1 MLRTK
6 LRVVLPIVAVL
17 LTTWIAIGQQNRRID
32 ENTLKNAGKNNT
44 EDWMM
49 YGLNYQEQRYSL
61 LKQIDTSTV
70 GRLGLAWTY
79 EIGAGGGNQEATP
92 LVYNGVLYSI
102 TNWSIT
108 FAVDVRTGKEVWRY
122 DPKVDRA
129 FQPKICCGIVNRGL
143 ALYQG
148 KVYVPV
154 IDGRLVALD
163 ATNGKEVWS
172 VQTTPVGED
181 YSVTMAPRIAKG
193 KVIIG
198 NAGSEYPVRGY
209 VSAYDAETSK
219 LVWRFYTVP
228 GDPKKGFENKA
239 MEAAAKTWGGEWYK
253 YGGGGT
259 VWDGM
264 AYDPDSNL
272 VYFGTGNGGPWPSDF
287 RQSKGLDNLYVCS
300 VLALN
305 ADTGEYKWHYQ
316 FVPEDS
322 WDFDSV
328 QQLTLAD
335 LRINGQ
341 NRKVIMQ
348 ANKNGFFYVLDR
360 LTGKVISASP
370 FAQVNWASEVDLR
383 TGRPMTRPEAFYTKD
398 RAIQIFP
405 GPGGAHN
412 WAPMSFNPTTNL
424 VYIPTSANSS
434 STYRLPDSFTYQ
446 AGRTNMGV
454 AFGGGGGGGRGPA
467 APPNPA
473 ATGGIAE
480 PGAAAGAG
488 FAVPTAPPPAA
499 NAGPTLPSVGP
510 VDKDG
515 KFYTG
520 NWLIAI
526 DPSTQKEKW
535 RVQGGGSIGGGTL
548 TTAGNLVFQT
558 TNDGRLKAYR
568 ADTGGDA
575 LVDLPTNQRGGISPP
590 ITFMVDGKQ
599 YIAVAG
605 GQGQR
610 GGGGNRGGPGGPGA
624 APGGPAGAPGA
635 PGTPAAPGAAG
646 APPVPPAPAA
656 PAAPPVLPRLYVY
669 VLDGKAVNPTPEPPP
684 APAGGFGGFGP
695 PPADGPGAPVAPGA
709 PTPAAP
715 PAPAGRGGRGQ

>member
-6 LRVVLPIVAVL
+6 LRLLLPIVAVL

-32 ENTLKNAGKNNT
+32 ENTLKSAGKSNT
-44 EDWMM
+44 EDWLM

-61 LKQIDTSTV
+61 LKQIDTSNV
-70 GRLGLAWTY
+70 NRLGLAWTY
-79 EIGAGGGNQEATP
+79 EIGVGGGNQEATP
-92 LVYNGVLYSI
+92 LVHNGVLYSI

-108 FAVDVRTGKEVWRY
+108 FAVDTRTGKELWRY

-129 FQPKICCGIVNRGL
+129 FQPKVCCGIVNRGL
-143 ALYQG
+143 GLYQG

-163 ATNGKEVWS
+163 ATNGTQVWS

-209 VSAYDAETSK
+209 VTAYDAETGK
-219 LVWRFYTVP
+219 QAWRFYTVP

-300 VLALN
+300 VIALN

-360 LTGKVISASP
+360 LTGKVVSAAP
-370 FAQVNWASEVDLR
+370 FAQVNWASEVDLK
-383 TGRPMTRPEAFYTKD
+383 TGRPMIRPEAFYGKD

-412 WAPMSFNPTTNL
+412 WAPMAFNPTTNL
-424 VYIPTSANSS
+424 IYIPTSANSS
-434 STYRLPDSFTYQ
+434 STYRLPDSYTYQ

-454 AFGGGGGGGRGPA
+454 AFGGGGGGGGGRGPA
-467 APPNPA
+467 PQPNTA

-488 FAVPTAPPPAA
+488 FAVATGPAPGANVAPA
-499 NAGPTLPSVGP
+499 LPSVGP

-515 KFYTG
+515 KFYAG

-526 DPSTQKEKW
+526 DPATQKEKW
-535 RVQGGGSIGGGTL
+535 RVQGGGSIGGGAL
-548 TTAGNLVFQT
+548 TTAGNLVFQS
-558 TNDGRLKAYR
+558 TNNGHLLAYK
-568 ADTGGDA
+568 ADTGDKVLDVA
-575 LVDLPTNQRGGISPP
+575 TNQAGGMGPP

-605 GQGQR
+605 GLGQR
-610 GGGGNRGGPGGPGA
+610 GGFGGGGRGGPGGPGGAGPGGPGA
-624 APGGPAGAPGA
+624 APGAAPVPPAPGA
-635 PGTPAAPGAAG
+635 T
-646 APPVPPAPAA
+646 APPAPPAPAA
-656 PAAPPVLPRLYVY
+656 PATPPVAPRLYVY

-684 APAGGFGGFGP
+684 APAGGFGGFGGP
-695 PPADGPGAPVAPGA
+695 PPAGGPGAPGAPAAPGA
-709 PTPAAP
+709 
-715 PAPAGRGGRGQ
+715 RGQ